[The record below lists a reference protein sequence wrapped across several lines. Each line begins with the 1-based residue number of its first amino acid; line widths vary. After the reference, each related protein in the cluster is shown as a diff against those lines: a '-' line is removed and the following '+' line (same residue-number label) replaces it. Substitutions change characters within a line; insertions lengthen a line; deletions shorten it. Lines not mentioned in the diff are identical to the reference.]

1 MSGSND
7 RTEDDVRH
15 RTMMGLLGAYADDEI
30 AGNVKSEVESH
41 LQRCDECRRE
51 LRIQVALRARLHTEE
66 RAAPPAAMMER
77 LEAHLG
83 SLGAE
88 AFGAHSVPTHS
99 SASRIADLEPT
110 SPTLRSSRIRSIV
123 TWGGWLI
130 AASLAA
136 FWIVGKPRSSPQN
149 MAGMTMG
156 PPIPVL
162 VDSVPE
168 PIADAALKDF
178 RRVAAADLPEGP
190 HLARVEADVPFS
202 VPALR
207 SAHMRLIGSWTTEIA
222 GERAAALA
230 YRCHD
235 RLVVQYVIAEHVFF
249 RPPRVRQAIATEGVY
264 ATGDGDIHAVAWPG
278 TDNGSFLVGEFP
290 ASVLAAMRL

>member
-7 RTEDDVRH
+7 RTEEDVRH

-41 LQRCDECRRE
+41 LQRCEECRRE
-51 LRIQVALRARLHTEE
+51 LRIQLALRARLLAED
-66 RAAPPAAMMER
+66 RAAPPVAVMER
-77 LEAHLG
+77 LEAHLS
-83 SLGAE
+83 SLGA
-88 AFGAHSVPTHS
+88 GASGAYAVPERS
-99 SASRIADLEPT
+99 WSGRVADFAPRAR
-110 SPTLRSSRIRSIV
+110 PIV

-136 FWIVGKPRSSPQN
+136 LWFPAKPKPSGQN

-178 RRVAAADLPEGP
+178 QRVAAADLPEGP
-190 HLARVEADVPFS
+190 HLARVEAQVPFS

-207 SAHMRLIGSWTTEIA
+207 SPHMRLIGSWTTEIA

-235 RLVVQYVIAEHVFF
+235 RLVVQYVIPEHLFF
-249 RPPRVRQAIATEGVY
+249 RPPRVREAIASEGVY
-264 ATGDGDIHAVAWPG
+264 ATGEGDIHAVAWPG

>member
-1 MSGSND
+1 MNGSND

-30 AGNVKSEVESH
+30 AGSVRSEVESH
-41 LQRCDECRRE
+41 LQRCEECRRE
-51 LRIQVALRARLHTEE
+51 LRIQVALRTRLLAEE
-66 RAAPPAAMMER
+66 RTTPPAAVVER
-77 LEAHLG
+77 LQAHLN
-83 SLGAE
+83 SLGVE
-88 AFGAHSVPTHS
+88 ERD
-99 SASRIADLEPT
+99 SAAEPT
-110 SPTLRSSRIRSIV
+110 RPGLGRVVKLAPRARRYLA
-123 TWGGWLI
+123 WGGWLV
-130 AASLAA
+130 AACLAA
-136 FWIVGKPRSSPQN
+136 LWIIGKPKSSGQN

-156 PPIPVL
+156 PPIPVV

-178 RRVAAADLPEGP
+178 RRVAAADLPSGP
-190 HLARVEADVPFS
+190 HLAAVQAEVPFTI
-202 VPALR
+202 PALR
-207 SAHMRLIGSWTTEIA
+207 SAHMRLIGSWTTEIN

-249 RPPRVRQAIATEGVY
+249 RPPRLRQAIADAGVY
-264 ATGDGDIHAVAWPG
+264 AAGDGSIHTVAWPG

>member
-7 RTEDDVRH
+7 RSEEDNRH
-15 RTMMGLLGAYADDEI
+15 RAMMGLLGAYADDEI
-30 AGNVKSEVESH
+30 GGNIRSEVESH
-41 LQRCDECRRE
+41 LQRCEECRRE
-51 LRIQVALRARLHTEE
+51 LRIQVALRTRLLAEE
-66 RAAPPAAMMER
+66 RAAPPAAIVQR
-77 LEAHLG
+77 LEAHLH

-88 AFGAHSVPTHS
+88 GSGAVAIPTRS
-99 SASRIADLEPT
+99 WSARVAELAPRVR
-110 SPTLRSSRIRSIV
+110 PIV
-123 TWGGWLI
+123 TWAGWLV

-136 FWIVGKPRSSPQN
+136 LWITGKPKSSGQS

-156 PPIPVL
+156 PPIPVV

-190 HLARVEADVPFS
+190 HLAKVEAEVPFS

-207 SAHMRLIGSWTTEIA
+207 SPHMRLIGSWTTEIA
-222 GERAAALA
+222 GVRAAALA

-235 RLVVQYVIAEHVFF
+235 RLVVQYVIPEHVFF

-264 ATGDGDIHAVAWPG
+264 AAGEGDIHTVAWPG